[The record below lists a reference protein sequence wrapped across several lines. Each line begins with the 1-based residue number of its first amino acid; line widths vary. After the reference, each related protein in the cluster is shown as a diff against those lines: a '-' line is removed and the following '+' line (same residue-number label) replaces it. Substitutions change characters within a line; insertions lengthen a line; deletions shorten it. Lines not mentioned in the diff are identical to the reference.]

1 MIFVGLDLHKR
12 YITACA
18 VDTAGSVIAAERR
31 LPTDWTALGH
41 WLAALRGPVTVV
53 LESCLYCWWLER
65 ALTAAGYTALVV
77 DPHQVKLIWQA
88 RTKTDPID
96 AQKLAE
102 LARAHVLPALWV
114 PDARTRARRHALRGR
129 SFLVRQR
136 TVLKNRI
143 HAYFT
148 AENLHCPVTDLYGK
162 AGRAWLDT
170 VELPRV
176 SRRYVTLLLAQVDL
190 LSTQIRDVERDLG
203 RALTRDATCRRLQ
216 TIPGVGPLGAL
227 FLQAE
232 IGPITRFRDAQHLA
246 AYAGLTPSTHSSG
259 GKTRHGT
266 VGRGNPWLK
275 WIVIEILQQLKLAP
289 GPVGTHY
296 QKLLRPKGKQ
306 KATVAAARKFCT
318 YLYWM
323 LKEEWTYSEWLR
335 QHDRPGVRPMQPLG
349 TAA

>member
-18 VDTAGSVIAAERR
+18 VDTAGSVVAAERR

-114 PDARTRARRHALRGR
+114 PDARTRARRQALRGR

-136 TVLKNRI
+136 TVLKTGSMPTSRPRI
-143 HAYFT
+143 STVRSPICT
-148 AENLHCPVTDLYGK
+148 A
-162 AGRAWLDT
+162 R
-170 VELPRV
+170 
-176 SRRYVTLLLAQVDL
+176 
-190 LSTQIRDVERDLG
+190 
-203 RALTRDATCRRLQ
+203 
-216 TIPGVGPLGAL
+216 PG
-227 FLQAE
+227 
-232 IGPITRFRDAQHLA
+232 
-246 AYAGLTPSTHSSG
+246 
-259 GKTRHGT
+259 
-266 VGRGNPWLK
+266 
-275 WIVIEILQQLKLAP
+275 AP
-289 GPVGTHY
+289 GSPRWSCRASPAGT
-296 QKLLRPKGKQ
+296 
-306 KATVAAARKFCT
+306 
-318 YLYWM
+318 
-323 LKEEWTYSEWLR
+323 
-335 QHDRPGVRPMQPLG
+335 
-349 TAA
+349 

>member
-1 MIFVGLDLHKR
+1 MVFVGLDLHKR

-18 VDTAGSVIAAERR
+18 VDDEGTIVASARR
-31 LPTDWTALGH
+31 LPADWPALAT
-41 WLAALRGPVTVV
+41 WLAALSSPRTVV

-65 ALTAAGYTALVV
+65 ELRAAGDTVLVV

-96 AQKLAE
+96 AHKLAE

-114 PDARTRARRHALRGR
+114 PDPITRARRQALRGR

-136 TVLKNRI
+136 TVFKNRV
-143 HAYFT
+143 HAYLT
-148 AENLHCPVTDLYGK
+148 AENLHCPTVDLYGK
-162 AGRAWLDT
+162 GGRAWLDT
-170 VELPRV
+170 IELPRV
-176 SRRYVTLLLAQVDL
+176 VRRHVTLLLANIDQ
-190 LSTQIRDVERDLG
+190 LSTQIRALDQELLRS
-203 RALTRDATCRRLQ
+203 LTRDAVSQRLQ

-232 IGPITRFRDAQHLA
+232 IGPLARFRDADHLA
-246 AYAGLTPSTHSSG
+246 AYAGLTPSTRSSG
-259 GKTRHGT
+259 GKTRHGA

-289 GPVGTHY
+289 GPVGAHY
-296 QKLLRPKGKQ
+296 QSLLRPKGKQ

-323 LKEEWTYSEWLR
+323 LKEELTYTEWLR

-349 TAA
+349 SAA